1 MSLLT
6 VKRYDDRVF
15 QKSPEWTVE
24 AGAVS
29 LSSANF
35 VSLSATSGQVT
46 FQIQAPSQSVY
57 LDRVVQWQQTCAVK
71 LQVNMSGAPAVYPQ
85 AVAVPGR
92 DFALCSSPLHSLVT
106 SIQGTICNQQVS
118 SNLNQNREIMDL
130 LTDTPM
136 DREWRTYPCAL
147 DVFANYNDAYGTSM
161 NPLAGFDSATYGAT
175 IGNGAWPLV
184 FTNAAGSPGV
194 AYTDAQGNIIH
205 FSSRGLPQINISTD
219 LVVPT
224 LVDIYFQFTSVEP
237 LQLSPF
243 IWREVFERKTGL
255 SQLQNLQIVMNI
267 QSALQARLIRSTSQ
281 GGRSLVSQ
289 ALWPIGS
296 SGSPFAGAGLIS
308 QFLTPPPDLPTPGGN
323 IVDLQSITPY
333 VYPTAPITQSGS
345 SMGPVTTQTLSLNAI
360 PDYLIVAVQPTP
372 AYMTS
377 TGARTMATWYVPIT
391 QVSAT
396 WSNVAGLLSSQSQQ
410 QLFGICKAN
419 GLKMTWPQWRGY
431 AEQASAG
438 QEGVVQLTGGPLIL
452 RPGIDL
458 TLPPGQAS
466 GQSNGQWTFSIQL
479 QVDTSAIPA
488 AVLADPAWAM
498 QTTVLAVNSG
508 FFATIAGESRITLGP
523 LAGPMG
529 AARDDP
535 NALSSIPVAGPV
547 SRPEF
552 TELYDG
558 ARLIGGG
565 GRRQRMRMSD
575 RVRR

>member
-6 VKRYDDRVF
+6 VKRFDDRVF
-15 QKSPEWTVE
+15 QKAPEWTVE

-35 VSLSATSGQVT
+35 VSLSANSGQVT

-57 LDRVVQWQQTCAVK
+57 LDRLVQWQQTCAVK
-71 LQVNMSGAPAVYPQ
+71 LQVNMTQAPEVYPQ
-85 AVAVPGR
+85 AVVVPGR

-106 SIQGTICNQQVS
+106 SIQATICNQQVS

-130 LTDTPM
+130 LSDTPM

-147 DVFANYNDAYGTSM
+147 DVFADYNDAYGTSM

-184 FTNAAGSPGV
+184 FTNPAGSPTT
-194 AYTDAQGNIIH
+194 AYTDAQGNLIT
-205 FSSRGLPQINISTD
+205 FTAQGLPRINIQTD
-219 LVVPT
+219 LVNAE
-224 LVDIYFQFTSVEP
+224 LVDVYFQFQSVEP
-237 LQLSPF
+237 LQISPF

-255 SQLQNLQIVMNI
+255 SQIQNLQVIMNI
-267 QSALQARLIRSTSQ
+267 QSALQARLIRSTSAA
-281 GGRSLVSQ
+281 GRLLVSQ

-296 SGSPFAGAGLIS
+296 SGSPFAGSGLVS
-308 QFLTPPPDLPTPGGN
+308 QFLTPPPDLPAPAAN
-323 IVDLQSITPY
+323 VVDLQTITPY
-333 VYPTAPITQSGS
+333 VYPTAPIRVQGS
-345 SMGPVTTQTLSLNAI
+345 SQGPVQTQTLSLNAI
-360 PDYLIVAVQPTP
+360 PDYIIVAVQPTP

-377 TGARTMATWYVPIT
+377 AGARTLATFYVPIVS
-391 QVSAT
+391 VSAT

-419 GLKMTWPQWRGY
+419 GLKMTWPQWRGF
-431 AEQASAG
+431 ADQASAG
-438 QEGVVQLTGGPLIL
+438 REGTVQLTGGPLIL

-466 GQSNGQWTFSIQL
+466 GQSNGQWTFSVQL
-479 QVDTSAIPA
+479 QVDTSAIP
-488 AVLADPAWAM
+488 VSILQDPAWAL

-508 FFATIAGESRITLGP
+508 FFATVAGECRITIGP

-535 NALSSIPVAGPV
+535 NALSSIPVAGSV

-552 TELYDG
+552 TELYEG
-558 ARLIGGG
+558 ARLIGSGG
-565 GRRQRMRMSD
+565 PRNRMRMSD